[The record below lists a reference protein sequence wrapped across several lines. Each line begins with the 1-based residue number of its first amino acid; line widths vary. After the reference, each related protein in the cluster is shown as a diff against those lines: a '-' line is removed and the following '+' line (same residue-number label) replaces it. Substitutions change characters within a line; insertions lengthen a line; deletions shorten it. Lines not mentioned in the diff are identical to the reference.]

1 MYKFGVLMIFIA
13 LLLEASA
20 SSKKP
25 VVQPKFR
32 ISYSGS
38 QEGQVYSRFI
48 QSIYEDLGFKV
59 TIIQTPVK
67 RGLIL
72 LNDNKIDADVIRLKS
87 AAKQYKNVVIVKPAI
102 ASGLLVLLCNKKEP
116 CDENILQNTAA
127 YIQSDEGN
135 LNLFESGQ
143 VKATIIFNEMPA
155 NTLNML
161 EEERILYALYSMNN
175 RMLEMLSAK
184 FNYVILKDV
193 SGYHVINK
201 KHAHLLPALKQKI
214 QQKLPELQASLE

>member
-1 MYKFGVLMIFIA
+1 MLILFISF
-13 LLLEASA
+13 LLEASA
-20 SSKKP
+20 SSEKSIVK
-25 VVQPKFR
+25 PKFR

-48 QSIYEDLGFKV
+48 QSIYEDLGFNV

-72 LNDNKIDADVIRLKS
+72 LNDNKIDADVIRLKI
-87 AAKQYKNVVIVKPAI
+87 AAKQYKNVVLVEPAI
-102 ASGLLVLLCNKKEP
+102 AEGLLVLLCNKQEP
-116 CDENILQNTAA
+116 CDKDILQNKAVF
-127 YIQSDEGN
+127 IQSDEGN
-135 LNLFESGQ
+135 LNLFESEEIE
-143 VKATIIFNEMPA
+143 ANIILNEMPTL
-155 NTLNML
+155 TLNML

-175 RMLEMLSAK
+175 RMLEMLSSK

-214 QQKLPELQASLE
+214 QQKLPKLQASLE